1 LDEWKTN
8 ISKFFVLHGARFD
21 LISHP
26 LARAYNLLSEIER
39 SSVVNRVRRRVLLVF
54 FYRLKVGSNLKR
66 LKPGSP
72 VLQYLAQTITCS
84 GLVGDDVGIVEGRLA
99 DWATRGER
107 YELLA
112 EGLKGCGS
120 LLVLPE
126 DIGDS
131 M

>member
-1 LDEWKTN
+1 M
-8 ISKFFVLHGARFD
+8 
-21 LISHP
+21 
-26 LARAYNLLSEIER
+26 
-39 SSVVNRVRRRVLLVF
+39 F
-54 FYRLKVGSNLKR
+54 FYCLKAGFNWVR

-84 GLVGDDVGIVEGRLA
+84 GLVKDDVGIVEERLG

-112 EGLKGCGS
+112 KKLNGGGI

-126 DIGDS
+126 NIGDS